1 MIRLSLGTAARL
13 GLIRMRA
20 DEQPS
25 AAYLLLGESCRRNCA
40 FCPQA
45 RGAGRQAGRLG
56 RVTWPAFPEE
66 QVLAA
71 LRRIK
76 QGPWQR
82 ICLQALSDP
91 GITGAVV
98 ALARRLKR
106 AVPLPLSLSVPV
118 RSTGEAAAYFEA
130 GAERL
135 SIALDAATKEL
146 HARYKGGKLQAQL
159 RLLLGC
165 ARLWPG
171 RMSTHLICG
180 LGETE
185 EEAAA
190 LLNLLLQKGITVALF
205 AFTPLKGTALEG
217 HPPPDPAS
225 YRRLQALH
233 YLMRRGHVSLGDLRF
248 RRGRLTYFGI
258 DSGSLKDLLEGGE
271 AFQTSGCPGCN
282 RPFYNEKPGGFIYNY
297 PRRLGPTE
305 VAAALGL
312 VLGCGEH
319 SAGQDLRIGEVKSRL
334 W

>member
-1 MIRLSLGTAARL
+1 MIRLSLGTAAQL
-13 GLIRMRA
+13 GLIRLRA
-20 DEQPS
+20 EELPTT
-25 AAYLLLGESCRRNCA
+25 AYLLHGEGCRLNCA
-40 FCPQA
+40 FCAQA
-45 RGAGRQAGRLG
+45 RDAGQQAGRLG
-56 RVTWPAFPEE
+56 RVTWPSFSQREVIQRLE
-66 QVLAA
+66 QIYPGKL
-71 LRRIK
+71 
-76 QGPWQR
+76 QR
-82 ICLQALSDP
+82 LCLQAVYEP
-91 GITGAVV
+91 GGGKAMADLT
-98 ALARRLKR
+98 RRLT
-106 AVPLPLSLSVPV
+106 AAQPLPLSLSVPV
-118 RSTGEAAAYFEA
+118 FSVEEAAGFFNA

-146 HARYKGGKLQAQL
+146 HACYKGGKLQARL

-190 LLNLLLQKGITVALF
+190 LLNLLLQERITVALF

-217 HPPPDPAS
+217 HPPPDEAS

-297 PRRLGPTE
+297 PRRLAPSE

-319 SAGQDLRIGEVKSRL
+319 SAGQDLRMGGVKDRP